1 MWYVNAAQKENK
13 YIYIYMMLERSKE
26 RRIKKKWDRK
36 KEREMNE
43 RRNKKDAECAC
54 IMHAI

>member
-13 YIYIYMMLERSKE
+13 YIYMMLERSKE
-26 RRIKKKWDRK
+26 RRIKKKWDRE